1 MRLWML
7 VTIIAGVFFLGGL
20 LTTVTDLL
28 TLRPAKQE
36 A

>member
-1 MRLWML
+1 MGATL
-7 VTIIAGVFFLGGL
+7 FLGVIFLLGV

-28 TLRPAKQE
+28 TLRPKVRAQ